1 MKITFIK
8 KNFNIED
15 NYVIC
20 TLYCHCSIG
29 NFFVAEKAR
38 CNKGDKFDANIGM
51 KIALA
56 RAEMKAYKVANKEIK
71 IKYERFKKK
80 TDELKEFI
88 DKANHCIKHNKEYI
102 KKISE

>member
-8 KNFNIED
+8 KTFNIED
-15 NYVIC
+15 NCVIC

-29 NFFVAEKAR
+29 NFFVVEKAR

-56 RAEMKAYKVANKEIK
+56 RAEMKAYQLANKEIK

-88 DKANHCIKHNKEYI
+88 DKANHCIEHNKEYI